1 MLSNGTIESGHANE
15 LAFRMSGDKRK
26 AKMKILN
33 LLFLML
39 LITGCATSY
48 HPCGYTGGYSDMKLQ
63 DDIFKV
69 SFRGNGYTGRGKA
82 SDLALLRCSELALE
96 NGYKYFVILG
106 EDSDV
111 QTSTYTTPTTANT
124 QGSIVSTTPVATGGG
139 AKVLGNSASYS
150 SRTTY
155 SGGETYHI
163 NKPSARMTIQC
174 FKAKPENVS
183 TLVYDAEQ
191 ISANIK
197 KAYKI
202 R

>member
-1 MLSNGTIESGHANE
+1 M
-15 LAFRMSGDKRK
+15 
-26 AKMKILN
+26 
-33 LLFLML
+33 
-39 LITGCATSY
+39 TGCATGY
-48 HPCGYTGGYSDMKLQ
+48 HSCGYTGGYSDMKLQ

-69 SFRGNGYTGRGKA
+69 SFRGNGYTGRGKT

-106 EDSDV
+106 ENSDV

-139 AKVLGNSASYS
+139 VTVVGNSASYS

-163 NKPSARMTIQC
+163 NKPSASMTIQC
-174 FKAKPENVS
+174 FKEKPENIS
-183 TLVYDAEQ
+183 ALIYAAEQ
-191 ISANIK
+191 IKTNIR

-202 R
+202 K